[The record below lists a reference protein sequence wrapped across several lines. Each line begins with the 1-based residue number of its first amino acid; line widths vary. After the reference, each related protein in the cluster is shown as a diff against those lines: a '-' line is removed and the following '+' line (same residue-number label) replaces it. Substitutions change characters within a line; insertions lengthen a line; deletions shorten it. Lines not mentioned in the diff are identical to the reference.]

1 MNHVNFKIFMHM
13 KNRKKV
19 KNYSKQLIK
28 RGLNWS
34 GLKPLTD
41 NIFLKLSADHIST
54 KIKLLG
60 IVFHKKNKYF
70 IWKNYHLQTN
80 TKNLL
85 FNYLPLIKLSWKKLQ
100 FYAHYPYQKVNILIT
115 AKVFERISWLA
126 LIWAYFCNT
135 IKFE

>member
-1 MNHVNFKIFMHM
+1 M

-70 IWKNYHLQTN
+70 I
-80 TKNLL
+80 
-85 FNYLPLIKLSWKKLQ
+85 
-100 FYAHYPYQKVNILIT
+100 
-115 AKVFERISWLA
+115 
-126 LIWAYFCNT
+126 
-135 IKFE
+135 